1 MRSAPARGPASLQPR
16 GAVAAEPR
24 SAPGGAALSVRGRL
38 SGRAA
43 GSAAGA
49 WQYNGGQGRDRGDIS
64 GFPAGL
70 MLPRTPVQLRA
81 RADPRPAGRSEVAGY
96 DLDDGEDNWPH
107 DDVVMVADDE
117 EPSPASYRDSRLDSA
132 RRGFDPAS
140 GRRLG
145 FGSQNIDPRAMA
157 ELANSGGALAV
168 MSRKRACVESGEYY
182 SPVELRGLSREVVEA
197 ILGKERTQLMLL
209 MSEDDYWTARFKRAK
224 EAKAVADAGADA
236 GFDPNHDPYKKVHL
250 YSFTQSLELCG
261 YLDAKETSKLLHSTT
276 IFYLDVS
283 ADIST
288 SAAFQSLLSKAIALM
303 VELKTDIARVRAAGG
318 SLSSTV
324 SESVQALMV
333 SFFTLRASV
342 MGKLSKELPVDFAF
356 RSQGLMVCWCFQKLS
371 DDLKGFLRS
380 LSVAIS
386 TEARARQNAG
396 GSGDKFSAESWYTIL
411 SGFLAGMAGVRPFH
425 PPTAETDTAA
435 GRVSSVAP
443 PAYFTVSVPTPTVGQ
458 GAFTPGFG
466 GLAAPAMYS
475 TVGQPMASV

>member
-1 MRSAPARGPASLQPR
+1 M
-16 GAVAAEPR
+16 
-24 SAPGGAALSVRGRL
+24 
-38 SGRAA
+38 
-43 GSAAGA
+43 
-49 WQYNGGQGRDRGDIS
+49 
-64 GFPAGL
+64 
-70 MLPRTPVQLRA
+70 
-81 RADPRPAGRSEVAGY
+81 
-96 DLDDGEDNWPH
+96 
-107 DDVVMVADDE
+107 
-117 EPSPASYRDSRLDSA
+117 
-132 RRGFDPAS
+132 
-140 GRRLG
+140 
-145 FGSQNIDPRAMA
+145 
-157 ELANSGGALAV
+157 
-168 MSRKRACVESGEYY
+168 
-182 SPVELRGLSREVVEA
+182 VEA

-250 YSFTQSLELCG
+250 YSFTQPLELCG

-303 VELKTDIARVRAAGG
+303 VELRADIARVRAAGG

-380 LSVAIS
+380 L
-386 TEARARQNAG
+386 RKPRQGRTLASPAT
-396 GSGDKFSAESWYTIL
+396 GSAL
-411 SGFLAGMAGVRPFH
+411 N
-425 PPTAETDTAA
+425 
-435 GRVSSVAP
+435 
-443 PAYFTVSVPTPTVGQ
+443 
-458 GAFTPGFG
+458 PGTR
-466 GLAAPAMYS
+466 S
-475 TVGQPMASV
+475 